1 MPIPTIH
8 LICNAHIDPVWLWEW
23 EEGAATALSTFR
35 TAADLCEAYP
45 GLIFNHNEALLYQW
59 VEEYEP
65 ALFAR
70 ILRLV
75 QQGRWRIMGGWYL
88 QPDCNLPCGESFV
101 RQILLGR
108 NYFREKFGAA
118 PTTAINF
125 DSFGHSRGL
134 VQILAKSG
142 YDSYIHCRPGQNDC
156 ALERD
161 EYVWEGYDGSRV
173 LAARGYGGYLS
184 WPGRAHEKVEGFR
197 RDRVGTQVGLLL
209 WGVGN
214 HGGGPSRADVERL
227 GEIIAAATG
236 VEIRHST
243 PEAYFADLR
252 QREGALP
259 VHRGDL
265 NPFAAGAYTSQR
277 PIKHR
282 HRKLENELWLTEK
295 MAAAAWVQGLMRYP
309 TEALQ
314 AAQRDLALA
323 QFHDILAGTSIEPA
337 EAAAVRLM
345 EHGLEELARLKARA
359 FFALAAGQPP
369 ARENEIPILVY
380 NPHPFTV
387 SAVVEAE
394 FVQADQNKS
403 ERFTLATAHD
413 ADGRPLPTQP
423 EQELSSLHF
432 EWRKRIAFRAELA
445 PAQMNRFD
453 ARLEVLPSRPRA
465 PEPITG
471 KAFRFETERLRAAIN
486 TATGWL
492 DEYAVDGVDLLR
504 PNAGR
509 LLVIHDDADPWGML
523 VKRFRDEVS
532 AFALLTPEAA
542 AQFAGVAAPTLPPV
556 RVIEAGPV
564 RTVVEALFGY
574 GDSRACLR
582 YKLPQAGTEIEL
594 ALRVEWAERDKM
606 LKLSL
611 PGADSAATCRAQ
623 VAYGVET
630 VRATGDE
637 AVAQRWLAVA
647 SETGGTAFTI
657 INDGTYGCDFAEGEL
672 RLSLLRSPG
681 YSAHPDGEGLHLPPD
696 RFSPRSDQGPH
707 SFRFWLNGGR
717 TAERLRAI
725 DREALAHNEPPVVL
739 SFFPSGDGAP
749 PLPFVT
755 LSDEAIQV
763 AAVKKAEAGDD
774 LIIRLFEPTG
784 QARTASL
791 RLPFAGLAREVRLGA
806 FEIQTHRVNVHTGA
820 WTVTDL
826 MEEQVQ
832 GGVNPPSYA

>member
-1 MPIPTIH
+1 MPVPAVH
-8 LICNAHIDPVWLWEW
+8 LVCNAHIDPVWLWEW
-23 EEGAATALSTFR
+23 EEAAATALSTFR
-35 TAADLCEAYP
+35 TAADLCEEFPA
-45 GLIFNHNEALLYQW
+45 LIFNHNEALLYQW

-65 ALFAR
+65 ALFSR
-70 ILRLV
+70 IQRLV
-75 QQGRWRIMGGWYL
+75 KQGRWHIMGGWYL
-88 QPDCNLPCGESFV
+88 QPDCNLPSGESLV

-108 NYFREKFGAA
+108 SFFREKFGAA

-142 YDSYIHCRPGQNDC
+142 FDSYIHCRPGQNDC

-197 RDRVGTQVGLLL
+197 RDQAGTPVGLLL

-227 GEIIAAATG
+227 GALIAATT
-236 VEIRHST
+236 ELDIRHST
-243 PEAYFADLR
+243 PEAYFAELR
-252 QREGALP
+252 ERGGALP
-259 VHRGDL
+259 VHRGGL
-265 NPFAAGAYTSQR
+265 NPFAVGAYTSQR
-277 PIKHR
+277 PIKQR
-282 HRKLENELWLTEK
+282 HRQLENELWLSEK
-295 MAAAAWVQGLMRYP
+295 MAAAAWAQGLMAYP
-309 TEALQ
+309 AEALRR
-314 AAQRDLALA
+314 AQMDLATA

-337 EAAAVRLM
+337 EAAALRLM
-345 EHGLEELARLKARA
+345 DHGLEELARIKARA

-380 NPHPFTV
+380 NPHPFPV

-413 ADGRPLPTQP
+413 VDGRPLPTQP

-432 EWRKRIAFRAELA
+432 EWRKRIVFRAELA

-453 ARLEVLPSRPRA
+453 ARLEVLPSRPPA
-465 PEPITG
+465 PAPIKG
-471 KAFRFETERLRAAIN
+471 EVFRFETESLRIAIN
-486 TATGWL
+486 ISTGWL
-492 DEYAVDGVDLLR
+492 DECAVDGMDLLG
-504 PNAGR
+504 PTAGR
-509 LLVIHDDADPWGML
+509 LLVIRDDADPWGML
-523 VKRFRDEVS
+523 VKGFRYVMG
-532 AFALLTPEAA
+532 AFELLSPEAA
-542 AQFAGVAAPTLPPV
+542 ARFAGVAAPTLPPV

-582 YKLPQAGTEIEL
+582 YKLPQSGTEVEL

-611 PGADSAATCRAQ
+611 PDTDSAATCRGQ
-623 VAYGVET
+623 VAYGVEPI
-630 VRATGDE
+630 RATGDE
-637 AVAQRWLAVA
+637 AVAQRWLAVV
-647 SETGGTAFTI
+647 SEAGGTAFTVV
-657 INDGTYGCDFAEGEL
+657 NDGTYGCDFADGEL

-707 SFRFWLNGGR
+707 IFRFWLNGGPA
-717 TAERLRAI
+717 TDRLAAI
-725 DREALAHNEPPVVL
+725 DREALAHNEPPMVL
-739 SFFPSGDGAP
+739 SFFPSGEGAP
-749 PLPFVT
+749 TLPFVT

-763 AAVKKAEAGDD
+763 TAIKKAEAGDD
-774 LIIRLFEPTG
+774 LVIRLFEPTG
-784 QARTASL
+784 QARTATLS
-791 RLPFAGLAREVRLGA
+791 LPFAGLAREVRLGP
-806 FEIQTHRVNVHTGA
+806 FEIQTHRVNWHAGEWA
-820 WTVTDL
+820 LTDL
-826 MEEQVQ
+826 ME
-832 GGVNPPSYA
+832 G